1 MSSEQL
7 QALAAILLLNA
18 VAWGGFMWLQED
30 PELSSG
36 SATVTVTL
44 DFGNAGTNATTFA
57 NATVVTLE
65 NITVTGDTTAYAA
78 MLVAQRENGFVIEV
92 TWYSLGPFIDTID
105 GVAGDSG
112 HYWALYHNGEY
123 ASLGAG
129 DLQLQDGDVV
139 LWKFE

>member
-18 VAWGGFMWLQED
+18 VAWGGFMWLQEE
-30 PELSSG
+30 PELSSE
-36 SATVTVTL
+36 SATVTITL

-57 NATVVTLE
+57 NATVVMLE

-78 MLVAQRENGFVIEV
+78 MLVAQSENGFVIEV
-92 TWYSLGPFIDTID
+92 TLYPLGPFIDTID

-112 HYWALYHNGEY
+112 QYWALYHNGKY

-129 DLQLQDGDVV
+129 DLQLQDGDGV